1 MSILRLSSFHSLKF
15 VILATNPRSVAD
27 ILSDSEWDA
36 PGMEIPNNAYNNF
49 NLSIAIFLLIT
60 LFLAYVV
67 DVSNILLDGM
77 D

>member
-1 MSILRLSSFHSLKF
+1 
-15 VILATNPRSVAD
+15 
-27 ILSDSEWDA
+27 
-36 PGMEIPNNAYNNF
+36 MEIPNNAYNNF